1 MERVKGWFGGK
12 GSPASGGGLATRRW
26 SLEPVQGGPGL
37 AFVGTSGTVAEI
49 GAPESAP
56 GEATD
61 AAEGKAA
68 ESAEGPVGGHLDP
81 LDPTWLELLE
91 DLPRRITEA
100 TAENATIARI
110 LEQIRHEL
118 EGHREV
124 SRAVGEAIR
133 RMPELGTTQVA
144 LLGETNKMLGRQCRL
159 AEAMLDGVTDL
170 RAALENGEE
179 SSRRNL
185 LAIEQL
191 ETVHRQVLQTYQGIL
206 LKSYRRLGRLSALA
220 VFLAAAAIGGAG
232 YIAYLVLAA
241 R

>member
-1 MERVKGWFGGK
+1 MSGAGLLERVKGWFGGK
-12 GSPASGGGLATRRW
+12 ESFVSGGGLPMKRL
-26 SLEPVQGGPGL
+26 SLEPVHGGPGVD
-37 AFVGTSGTVAEI
+37 FSGTSATVAAVE
-49 GAPESAP
+49 APESAP
-56 GEATD
+56 DET
-61 AAEGKAA
+61 AAV
-68 ESAEGPVGGHLDP
+68 EGPFGEPLDRLDP
-81 LDPTWLELLE
+81 AWIALLE

-100 TAENATIARI
+100 TAENTTIARI

-220 VFLAAAAIGGAG
+220 VLLAATAIGGAG

>member
-1 MERVKGWFGGK
+1 M
-12 GSPASGGGLATRRW
+12 
-26 SLEPVQGGPGL
+26 
-37 AFVGTSGTVAEI
+37 VADV
-49 GAPESAP
+49 GAPAP
-56 GEATD
+56 GEAMD

-100 TAENATIARI
+100 TAENTTITRI

-124 SRAVGEAIR
+124 GQAVGEAVR
-133 RMPELGTTQVA
+133 RLPELGANQVA
-144 LLGETNKMLGRQCRL
+144 LLGETNKILGRQCRL
-159 AEAMLDGVTDL
+159 AEAMLDGITDL
-170 RAALENGEE
+170 RAALESGEE
-179 SSRRNL
+179 SSKRNL
-185 LAIEQL
+185 LALEQL

-206 LKSYRRLGRLSALA
+206 LKSYRRLGRLTALA
-220 VFLAAAAIGGAG
+220 VLLAAAAGGGAG
-232 YIAYLVLAA
+232 YVAYLVLVA

>member
-1 MERVKGWFGGK
+1 MSGAGLLERVKGWFGGK
-12 GSPASGGGLATRRW
+12 ESFVAGGGLPMKRW
-26 SLEPVQGGPGL
+26 SLEPVHGGPG
-37 AFVGTSGTVAEI
+37 ADFSGTSATVTDVE
-49 GAPESAP
+49 APESAP
-56 GEATD
+56 DET
-61 AAEGKAA
+61 AADLPLA
-68 ESAEGPVGGHLDP
+68 EHLDP
-81 LDPTWLELLE
+81 LDPTWLVVLE

-100 TAENATIARI
+100 TAENTTIARI

-124 SRAVGEAIR
+124 SRAVGEAIC

>member
-1 MERVKGWFGGK
+1 MSGAGLLERVKGWFGGK
-12 GSPASGGGLATRRW
+12 ESFVSGGGLPMKRL
-26 SLEPVQGGPGL
+26 SLEPVHGGPG
-37 AFVGTSGTVAEI
+37 ADFSGTSATVTDVE
-49 GAPESAP
+49 APESAP
-56 GEATD
+56 DET
-61 AAEGKAA
+61 AADLPLA
-68 ESAEGPVGGHLDP
+68 EHLDP
-81 LDPTWLELLE
+81 LDPTWLVVLE

-100 TAENATIARI
+100 TAENTTIARI

-124 SRAVGEAIR
+124 SRAVGEAIC